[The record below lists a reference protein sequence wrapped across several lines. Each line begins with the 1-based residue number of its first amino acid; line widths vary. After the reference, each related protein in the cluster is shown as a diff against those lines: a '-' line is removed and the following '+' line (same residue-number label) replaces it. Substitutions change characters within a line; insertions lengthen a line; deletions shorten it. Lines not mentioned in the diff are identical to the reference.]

1 MGKGYLAGRDWEG
14 RRGNA
19 TVPLREGG
27 AHTTLGGGLYAI
39 MPWRRG
45 GGHSC
50 AVQPV
55 VPARCGLGGGVH
67 SGLPLMSLGSLLSM
81 QGR

>member
-14 RRGNA
+14 RQGNA

-39 MPWRRG
+39 TPWRRG

-50 AVQPV
+50 AEQPM
-55 VPARCGLGGGVH
+55 VPGLGGGVH
-67 SGLPLMSLGSLLSM
+67 AGLSVMSPSALLSL